1 MGFVIVLL
9 VVFIF
14 LLFLVVALLAGGGI
28 LFVLYETF
36 TDPVFIS
43 FLVVVIVGG
52 GFLVIRAVKADSKYL
67 DETATLFASKDNET
81 DRRKVV
87 RAYLLKRNQVERAF
101 STRKPPPREISFEE
115 ARAILEVRAEELEKE
130 RSGKGPNDE
139 AGKYDHEWPEGIKR

>member
-9 VVFIF
+9 VVLIF
-14 LLFLVVALLAGGGI
+14 LLFPVVALLAGGGI

-101 STRKPPPREISFEE
+101 STRKNATTRDIIRGGPGYIGSEGRGI
-115 ARAILEVRAEELEKE
+115 
-130 RSGKGPNDE
+130 GKG
-139 AGKYDHEWPEGIKR
+139 KEWQRTKR